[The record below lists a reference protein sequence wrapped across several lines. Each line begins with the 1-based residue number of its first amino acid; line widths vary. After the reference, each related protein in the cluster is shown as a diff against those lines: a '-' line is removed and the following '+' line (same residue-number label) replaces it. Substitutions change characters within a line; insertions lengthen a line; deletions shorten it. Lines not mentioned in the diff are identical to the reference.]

1 VDKILITLRENVRGD
16 LADCAQQLIERL
28 LGCEVCSNRDR
39 LLVKKATGNWLM
51 ANCERS
57 VCNLVINISV
67 VQLLTSVMISTNTK
81 EQYPTAE
88 EFLKMAKSIVH
99 YYPPTGIKCSKNL
112 WVHSSFL

>member
-1 VDKILITLRENVRGD
+1 VDEILITLREKVRGD
-16 LADCAQQLIERL
+16 LGDCAQQLIERL

-57 VCNLVINISV
+57 VCNLVINNGV
-67 VQLLTSVMISTNTK
+67 VQLLTSVIISTNSK

-88 EFLKMAKSIVH
+88 EILKMAKSIEH
-99 YYPPTGIKCSKNL
+99 
-112 WVHSSFL
+112 

>member
-28 LGCEVCSNRDR
+28 LGCEVCSNQDR
-39 LLVKKATGNWLM
+39 LLVKKTTENWLM

-57 VCNLVINISV
+57 VCNLVINIGV
-67 VQLLTSVMISTNTK
+67 VQLLTSVIISTNTK

-88 EFLKMAKSIVH
+88 
-99 YYPPTGIKCSKNL
+99 
-112 WVHSSFL
+112 